1 MLFRLRRDEWNW
13 AHNFMLIQFILQLL
27 LLVPGIGSA
36 RTVLRVGSFG
46 LSLFLLTKSGESEV
60 DYPVKIPVYG
70 VGLALFLSLFFS
82 FHINSI
88 PAGLGQIA
96 MYLSILAPL
105 FWMNKLPLSA
115 QGFRNLLTIIWAFQ
129 SISSLFGLLQI
140 YFPSQF
146 QFKISSVYD
155 NNPYVEGLKI
165 VLSNGLSLYRP
176 LGLTDQPGG
185 AALAG
190 FYTVL
195 FGLAFFLEG
204 KNKYLARLGLGS
216 TFIGF
221 FCIYMSQVRNLLI
234 ATCLCISCLLIVL
247 FLSRNYQRALTLVGI
262 VQPMILGTF
271 GWAIAVGGTSTLD
284 RITSLFSGS
293 AEQVYYQN
301 RGHFLEDTIN
311 ILLPKYPWGA
321 GLGRWGMM
329 NSYFGKNGNPLTDPI
344 WVEIQW
350 TGWLIDGGIPL
361 VLTYTIA
368 LITAIYI
375 TIKISFERDRVDDLS
390 FWSAVVS
397 AYNIGVLMI
406 TFNYPV
412 FVSQM
417 GMEFWL
423 LNAAIFVAAN
433 RRTLNPVRFHLG

>member
-1 MLFRLRRDEWNW
+1 MLFRLKRDEWNW
-13 AHNFMLIQFILQLL
+13 AHNFMLVQFILQLL
-27 LLVPGIGSA
+27 LLLPGIGSA
-36 RTVLRVGSFG
+36 RTVLRIGTFG
-46 LSLFLLTKSGESEV
+46 LSLFLLTKGDKPNVEH
-60 DYPVKIPVYG
+60 PVKIPVYG
-70 VGLALFLSLFFS
+70 VALALFLSLFFS

-96 MYLSILAPL
+96 MYLAILAPL
-105 FWMNKLPLSA
+105 FWMNKLPLSV
-115 QGFRNLLTIIWAFQ
+115 QGFRNLLILIWAFQ
-129 SISSLFGLLQI
+129 SISSCFGLLQV
-140 YFPSQF
+140 YFPGQF

-204 KNKYLARLGLGS
+204 RNKYLARLGLGS

-221 FCIYMSQVRNLLI
+221 FCIYISQVRNLLI
-234 ATCLCISCLLIVL
+234 ATCLCISCLLIIL
-247 FLSRNYQRALTLVGI
+247 FFNRNYKRALTLVGI
-262 VQPMILGTF
+262 IQPMVLGTF
-271 GWAIAVGGTSTLD
+271 GWAIAVGGTGTLD

-368 LITAIYI
+368 LIIIIYT
-375 TIKISFERDRVDDLS
+375 TIKISFERDQIDDLS
-390 FWSAVVS
+390 LWSAVIS

-433 RRTLNPVRFHLG
+433 RPTLNRA

>member
-46 LSLFLLTKSGESEV
+46 LSLFLLTKSGDLQV
-60 DYPVKIPVYG
+60 DYPVKIPAYG
-70 VGLALFLSLFFS
+70 IALALFLSLFFS

-88 PAGLGQIA
+88 PAGVGQIA

-105 FWMNKLPLSA
+105 FWMTKIPLSA
-115 QGFRNLLTIIWAFQ
+115 QGFRNLLTLIWAFQ

-140 YFPSQF
+140 YFPGQF

-204 KNKYLARLGLGS
+204 KNKYSAGLGLAS

-221 FCIYMSQVRNLLI
+221 FCIYISQVRYLLI
-234 ATCLCISCLLIVL
+234 ATCICISCLLIFL
-247 FLSRNYQRALTLVGI
+247 FVSRNYKRALTLVGI

-271 GWAIAVGGTSTLD
+271 GWAIAVGGTGTFD

-293 AEQVYYQN
+293 ADQVYYQN

-361 VLTYTIA
+361 VITYIIA
-368 LITAIYI
+368 LITASYL
-375 TIKISFERDRVDDLS
+375 TIKISFERDRINELS
-390 FWSAVVS
+390 FWSSVIS
-397 AYNIGVLMI
+397 AYNIGVIMI

-433 RRTLNPVRFHLG
+433 RSILNTVRLAG

>member
-27 LLVPGIGSA
+27 LLVPGIGTA
-36 RTVLRVGSFG
+36 RTVLRVTTFG
-46 LSLFLLTKSGESEV
+46 LSLFLLTNSGETQV
-60 DYPVKIPVYG
+60 DYPVKNSVYG
-70 VGLALFLSLFFS
+70 VALALFLSLFFS

-96 MYLSILAPL
+96 MYLAILAPL
-105 FWMNKLPLSA
+105 FWMTKLPMSA
-115 QGFRNLLTIIWAFQ
+115 QGFRNLLILIWAFQ
-129 SISSLFGLLQI
+129 SISSFFGLLQI
-140 YFPSQF
+140 YFPGQF

-195 FGLAFFLEG
+195 FGLALFLEG

-234 ATCLCISCLLIVL
+234 ATCLCISCLLIIL
-247 FLSRNYQRALTLVGI
+247 FLSRNYKRALTLVGI

-271 GWAIAVGGTSTLD
+271 GWAIAVGGTGTLD

-293 AEQVYYQN
+293 ADQVYYQN

-368 LITAIYI
+368 LIMASYM
-375 TIKISFERDRVDDLS
+375 TIKIAFERYRMDDLS
-390 FWSAVVS
+390 FWSAVVA
-397 AYNIGVLMI
+397 AYNVGVLMI

-433 RRTLNPVRFHLG
+433 RQTVHRV